1 MLGAMVYI
9 SGGVSSQFG
18 ACVHACVCVKFWL
31 LSSHRRGWRPGQR
44 ELDKSV
50 GLTQLR
56 FAGQG
61 LKCLLKECASISYNT
76 LWLLFCR
83 VRTQTELMPTA
94 VLPPYV
100 PFLFF
105 LIDRDAS
112 CRALHRTA
120 ADSSLL
126 QWGKSGSECS
136 EFFALGASVS
146 VPLCTSVR

>member
-18 ACVHACVCVKFWL
+18 VCVHACVCVEFWL

-50 GLTQLR
+50 GLMQLR

-61 LKCLLKECASISYNT
+61 LKCLLKECASISHNT

-100 PFLFF
+100 V
-105 LIDRDAS
+105 
-112 CRALHRTA
+112 
-120 ADSSLL
+120 SLL
-126 QWGKSGSECS
+126 PHQPWCQLQGIARNCGRFLLATVGKEWQWMFKVLCSGCFSIS
-136 EFFALGASVS
+136 
-146 VPLCTSVR
+146 TSVCCC